1 MSKSRIKDS
10 KYILIGYVV
19 IALIILENLVSS
31 FNIYSLFYLIAITI
45 FVIRYFFAISVKK

>member
-31 FNIYSLFYLIAITI
+31 FNIYSLFYLIAVTI
-45 FVIRYFFAISVKK
+45 FVIRYFLAISVKK

>member
-1 MSKSRIKDS
+1 MSKSGIKDS

>member
-19 IALIILENLVSS
+19 IALIILESLISN
-31 FNIYSLFYLIAITI
+31 FNIYSLFYLIAVTI
-45 FVIRYFFAISVKK
+45 FVIRYFLAIIVKK